1 MLNKRRR
8 RRDYEQVGQDSSV
21 EVEDDIDEPTKE
33 NPLDSSSYLVRLY
46 VLITQSWLMPF
57 IKQCYRNDFID
68 NNDEND
74 YTYSL
79 PQNDVISHLD
89 KKWKYYMEFI
99 QNKNNKTINCWN
111 IIWFIEKRAV
121 VFTCLCAAGEATL
134 HTMVCC
140 INMFLLFSCAL
151 N

>member
-33 NPLDSSSYLVRLY
+33 NPLDSSSYLIRLY

-74 YTYSL
+74 HTYSL
-79 PQNDVISHLD
+79 PQNDVVSHLD
-89 KKWKYYMEFI
+89 KKWKYYMQFI

-134 HTMVCC
+134 HTMVWTD
-140 INMFLLFSCAL
+140 L
-151 N
+151 